1 MRRKK
6 AKPHIEVKCDWCGSM
21 TDRFVVNLEH
31 KRFCR
36 HQYVG
41 FPPEKDCMEDYIRSK
56 NVRKK
61 EEQKE
66 SLFNK
71 QEEQLCEKDQE
82 EKKKIRAAN
91 LAKLEAYSRELS
103 RKKYEKKI

>member
-36 HQYVG
+36 HQFVG
-41 FPPEKDCMEDYIRSK
+41 FPPDKDCMEDYIRSK

-61 EEQKE
+61 EDQEK
-66 SLFNK
+66 SLFNQ
-71 QEEQLCEKDQE
+71 QEKQLCEKDQE
-82 EKKKIRAAN
+82 EQKKIRAAN

-103 RKKYEKKI
+103 RKKYEKKF

>member
-36 HQYVG
+36 HQFVG

-61 EEQKE
+61 EDQEK
-66 SLFNK
+66 SLFNQ
-71 QEEQLCEKDQE
+71 QEKQLCEKDQE
-82 EKKKIRAAN
+82 EQKKIRAAN

-103 RKKYEKKI
+103 RKKYEKKF